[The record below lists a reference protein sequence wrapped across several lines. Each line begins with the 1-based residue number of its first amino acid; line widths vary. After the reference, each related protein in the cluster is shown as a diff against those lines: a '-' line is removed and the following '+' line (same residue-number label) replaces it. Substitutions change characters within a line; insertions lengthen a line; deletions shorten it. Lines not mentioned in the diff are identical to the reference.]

1 MVCEGVL
8 CRQERKMNVEII
20 ICDWTITPL
29 SWVGAMVVRSQ
40 DEFVRI
46 QHGVVGAID
55 LVDGTYV
62 GT

>member
-1 MVCEGVL
+1 
-8 CRQERKMNVEII
+8 MNVEII